1 MSVIEKSDIAFCPLP
16 FAFCFSKNVI
26 QKETACVKTQ
36 ESVTLS
42 GVEGC

>member
-1 MSVIEKSDIAFCPLP
+1 MVLQLYALD
-16 FAFCFSKNVI
+16 FAREAEFVI
-26 QKETACVKTQ
+26 QKESACVKTQ